1 MTMMINYYSELSTE
15 PALVDDYKLVMPYT
29 FNDILECKNVNM
41 DQIDK
46 DWKSLCDFDGL
57 SNPRKF
63 CGSKIIYQA
72 QLKNMLNCVRGNKG
86 YRKLEDWFE
95 TPELANELWR
105 QTIQRNRRKKGN
117 KSSPTDVYE
126 CHRLNNGAI
135 VSFKPSTAKYIYKLF
150 NATNV
155 LDPTAGWG
163 GRMLGALS
171 LGISYTGYDT
181 NENMKLSYSKMR
193 CMANGFTTPVQMN
206 WMSCL
211 DGDFTDKDYDIVLTS
226 PPYSNME
233 LYEGMNP
240 WSSDEDFYETFMLP
254 LMNKLFVE
262 TACPICINM
271 SPKMYKDLTTK
282 YDFNECDSKIDL
294 RQQLGK
300 QYKTKSQDYIYVWN
314 AGGILL

>member
-1 MTMMINYYSELSTE
+1 MTMMLNYYSGLSTE
-15 PALVDDYKLVMPYT
+15 PTLADDYKLVMPYT
-29 FNDILECKNVNM
+29 FNDILKCK
-41 DQIDK
+41 DFTREQLDK

-95 TPELANELWR
+95 TPELADELWR
-105 QTIQRNRRKKGN
+105 QTVHRNRRDKAPIP
-117 KSSPTDVYE
+117 SPTDVYE

-181 NENMKLSYSKMR
+181 NVKMKLPYSQMR
-193 CMANGFTTPVQMN
+193 CMAHEYSTPVQMN

-211 DGDFTDKDYDIVLTS
+211 DGDFTDKEYDLVLTS

-233 LYEGMNP
+233 IYEGMSP
-240 WSSDEDFYETFMLP
+240 WVNDDDFYQTFMIP
-254 LMNKLFVE
+254 LMTKLFIE
-262 TACPICINM
+262 TTCPICINM
-271 SPKMYKDLTTK
+271 SPKMYKVLTTT
-282 YDFNECDSKIDL
+282 YDFNQCDSKIDL

-300 QYKTKSQDYIYVWN
+300 QYKTKSQDYIYVWRS
-314 AGGILL
+314 L